1 MPQRANRRS
10 TRRWPNRLRVAL
22 KFDARRRQCREL
34 FRKKRSPHRLS
45 ELPDALADYRFGRI
59 DWRTGTGGRGT
70 SVADDVAD
78 FAEIELQLDG
88 QSGRFARLET
98 DLARQPQH
106 RGIFVKDER
115 AQRIEIMPCRARQR
129 RAQQQLLEKEHMLNS
144 QIQTEQNKVDEL
156 ESGLSEIEHRLD
168 AELNKFLNPNPK

>member
-1 MPQRANRRS
+1 MRADGSVVNYFEKSGRR
-10 TRRWPNRLRVAL
+10 T
-22 KFDARRRQCREL
+22 
-34 FRKKRSPHRLS
+34 

-129 RAQQQLLEKEHMLNS
+129 RAQELLTNATPRTIRADDQGDFS
-144 QIQTEQNKVDEL
+144 ATAI
-156 ESGLSEIEHRLD
+156 
-168 AELNKFLNPNPK
+168 A